1 MGLRPATLRVLTPA
15 IVLLALVLTMGGA
28 WIRDRNARIRDLKE
42 QVDDW
47 REAYRE
53 SEKSREIDRESVR
66 QQIEVMRTSQAV
78 ISGLRNALERKE
90 REDP

>member
-1 MGLRPATLRVLTPA
+1 
-15 IVLLALVLTMGGA
+15 
-28 WIRDRNARIRDLKE
+28 LKE

-53 SEKSREIDRESVR
+53 SEKSREIDRVSV
-66 QQIEVMRTSQAV
+66 QNQIEVMRTSEAV

-90 REDP
+90 RDEK